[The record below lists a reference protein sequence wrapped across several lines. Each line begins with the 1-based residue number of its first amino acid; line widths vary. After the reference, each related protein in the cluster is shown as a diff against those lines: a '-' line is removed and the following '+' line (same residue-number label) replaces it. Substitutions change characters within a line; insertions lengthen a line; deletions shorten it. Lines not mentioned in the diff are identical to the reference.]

1 MDALKLEE
9 IRKKARNRVLVGIF
23 ITIIL
28 VICSLMKF
36 GFSSFSFIFPL
47 IVGITISALISVGP
61 SNKFSSLYK
70 ETYVH
75 KSLESV
81 FDDLVYYPDR
91 GINSSVI
98 ADTGM
103 MYMGDRY
110 NSNDY
115 VSGKYKN
122 INVIQ
127 SDIHIEK
134 KEVRKDSDGNIKESW
149 VTIFRGK
156 WMVFDFN
163 KEFKANIQVKEKG
176 FSNSKLGS
184 WFDDSKYKK
193 VVLEDQDF
201 NDRFIVYA
209 QDEHEAFYILTP
221 LIMDRMKTLSSN
233 IKGSLLF
240 CFVNNKL
247 HVGIQNNSDS
257 FEHSIFTKIDEEK
270 IINSISKEIKDITD
284 FIDELNLDNDLF
296 KKEV

>member
-1 MDALKLEE
+1 MNALELEK
-9 IRKKARNRVLVGIF
+9 IRKKAKNRVLLGMF

-28 VICSLMKF
+28 VICSLMMF
-36 GFSSFSFIFPL
+36 GFSSFSFVFSMVI
-47 IVGITISALISVGP
+47 GITISVLISVGP
-61 SNKFSSLYK
+61 SKKFSYLYK
-70 ETYVH
+70 KTYVR

-81 FDDLVYYPDR
+81 FTDLVYDPDS
-91 GINSSVI
+91 GINYSTI

-103 MYMGDRY
+103 MCMGDRY
-110 NSNDY
+110 IANDY

-134 KEVRKDSDGNIKESW
+134 REVYEDSDGKTKENW

-156 WMVFDFN
+156 WMIFDFN
-163 KEFKANIQVKEKG
+163 KEFKANIQIKEKG
-176 FSNSKLGS
+176 FTNSRLGN
-184 WFDDSKYKK
+184 WFDNSKYKK
-193 VVLEDQDF
+193 VILEDQNF
-201 NDRFIVYA
+201 NDKFVVYA

-221 LIMDRMKTLSSN
+221 IIMDKIKSLSN
-233 IKGSLLF
+233 DIKGCLLF
-240 CFVNNKL
+240 CFVNNKF

-270 IINSISKEIKDITD
+270 IISSISKEIKDITD